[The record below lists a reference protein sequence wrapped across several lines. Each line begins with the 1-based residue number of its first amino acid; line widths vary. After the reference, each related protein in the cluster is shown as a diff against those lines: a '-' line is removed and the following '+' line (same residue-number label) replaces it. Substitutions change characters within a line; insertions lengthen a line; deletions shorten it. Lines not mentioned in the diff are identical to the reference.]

1 MSQMADDRPL
11 LMQSTACAVCG
22 VELPE
27 PFGWC
32 GNCRAAYCLACARA
46 HFCLP
51 TCQAAGCLAGLCVRL
66 VIDGE
71 LSTAWGV
78 PDGTAPIG

>member
-1 MSQMADDRPL
+1 MIQMPVRPGYL
-11 LMQSTACAVCG
+11 EATNCAVCS
-22 VELPE
+22 VSLPE

-32 GNCRAAYCLACARA
+32 ENCRAAYCLACARQ

-66 VIDGE
+66 VRDGE
-71 LSTAWGV
+71 LSTSWGV
-78 PDGTAPIG
+78 GDTLL